1 MDYIK
6 VEKNNIDGVKIIK
19 DIPKDLLSN
28 YIAIGWKIVKETSKE
43 SKPILKKENNQ
54 PKQEKVID
62 SEDL

>member
-19 DIPKDLLSN
+19 EIPKELLSN
-28 YIAIGWKIVKETSKE
+28 YIAIGWKVVKETSKE
-43 SKPILKKENNQ
+43 SKPIITKEKNQ
-54 PKQEKVID
+54 SKEEKVID